1 MQSFV
6 VVGFVAIVLLYLT
19 AFNFNHYYDFFNVL
33 PPLYNHLNGSFL
45 TKIFV
50 GLGTA
55 KTQLSQLEETVASAT
70 VHKSLSDFK
79 LTVFSA
85 CLFVKLV
92 QFGLFH
98 LSL

>member
-1 MQSFV
+1 M
-6 VVGFVAIVLLYLT
+6 
-19 AFNFNHYYDFFNVL
+19 
-33 PPLYNHLNGSFL
+33 PPLYNYFNGSFL

-79 LTVFSA
+79 LTVFPA
-85 CLFVKLV
+85 NLFVKLV
-92 QFGLFH
+92 RFGLFR
-98 LSL
+98 LDVLAGNLALYSSGVVGSTNFQQ